1 MTGLRR
7 NGTATA
13 RSKSCRPGRSN
24 RVRRGVWAV
33 LIVMAT
39 LLPWRVALACAHDAA
54 SMQQRCCCTDAMAPC
69 PQVSS
74 GVGKCCKHVV
84 ALQGQVKDAEADA
97 LPPFSGDKTPAP
109 PPLSH
114 LAPDWIGHPPPLTA
128 LGTSPPGLAGTR
140 TYLVTARL
148 RL

>member
-1 MTGLRR
+1 M
-7 NGTATA
+7 
-13 RSKSCRPGRSN
+13 
-24 RVRRGVWAV
+24 RRGVWAV

-74 GVGKCCKHVV
+74 GVGKCCKQVV
-84 ALQGQVKDAEADA
+84 ALPAQVKDAQTDA
-97 LPPFSGDKTPAP
+97 LPTFSADKTPAP

-114 LAPDWIGHPPPLTA
+114 LAPDGVWQPPPVTA
-128 LGTSPPGLAGTR
+128 LVTPASGFAGTR
-140 TYLVTARL
+140 TYLLTARL